1 MKAADVRRSARRVE
15 AALGLLGLVFAA
27 LTVRAAHLS
36 VFDPRGA
43 ARGDAQSRRT
53 LTLPPSRGEIVDRS
67 GNTLALSVESP
78 SIYAVPARVADPAA
92 AARAL
97 GRILDV
103 DSRKLVKRLQ
113 ERRGFQFV
121 ARWVSPEQAEKVQAQ
136 GLDGIGVVNEPRRV
150 YPHHHLA
157 ASALGFANIDGRGV
171 RGIEQQEDSWL
182 RGTER
187 QLPVERDGS
196 GRLLPMEHGTP
207 LGTAGGDLLLTL
219 DATLQS
225 DAERALADEI
235 RASSAR
241 GGVVIALDPH
251 TGDVLS
257 MAESP
262 AFDPN
267 DFRELDYASTR
278 SSAFLDATEPGSAF
292 KAFLVAAALDRGV
305 ITPDQKID
313 CGDGTLRVPGKTI
326 HDKEPRGVLDP
337 AGILRVSSNIG
348 AVHIA
353 YALGPG
359 AYWEALRRFGF
370 GEATGS
376 GFPDESAGV
385 LRPWQQWRPVDH
397 ATIAYGQGV
406 SVTPIQ
412 LAAALGALANGGEW
426 HSPRL
431 VAARRAPGGAWQPAA
446 PSRTRRVVTQT
457 TAARVLRMLESVVGE
472 GGTGVRAALP
482 GVRVAGKTG
491 TAQKL
496 DTREGRYSQDRYRA
510 WFVGVAPADD
520 PRIVIVTGLDEPKR
534 PYHTG
539 GMSAAPLFAVVAR
552 SQLAAQGIHVESAP
566 TLVASA
572 APAPVTEDDPGGDPD
587 VSAPPPSQRVAASR
601 PDAAAARATASP
613 APAPRKTAPAASPAP
628 AESPAPAASAQEM
641 ASFRGRVLLPDFR
654 GLSLEEVTR
663 ITAGQGLQVMVQG
676 NGRVVAQE
684 PPPGTILPAGGVVRV
699 LFGDT
704 QAAEPRVGGAR
715 SG

>member
-15 AALGLLGLVFAA
+15 ASLGLLGLVFAA

-67 GNTLALSVESP
+67 GNALALSIEAP
-78 SIYAVPARVADPAA
+78 SIYALPSRVTDPAA

-103 DSRKLVKRLQ
+103 DSRKLAKRLQ

-157 ASALGFANIDGRGV
+157 STALGFANIDGRGV

-241 GGVVIALDPH
+241 GGVVIALDPS
-251 TGDVLS
+251 TGDILS
-257 MAESP
+257 LAESP
-262 AFDPN
+262 AYDPN
-267 DFRELDYASTR
+267 EFRELDYASTR

-370 GEATGS
+370 GEVTGS
-376 GFPDESAGV
+376 GFPDESSGV

-397 ATIAYGQGV
+397 ATIAFGQGV

-431 VAARRAPGGAWQPAA
+431 VAARRAPNGAWQPAA
-446 PSRTRRVVTQT
+446 PSRARRVVTPA
-457 TAARVLRMLESVVGE
+457 TAATVLRMLESVVGE

-491 TAQKL
+491 TAQKF
-496 DTREGRYSQDRYRA
+496 DAREGRYSQDRYRA

-539 GMSAAPLFAVVAR
+539 GMSAAPLFAAVAR

-572 APAPVTEDDPGGDPD
+572 APAPAVEDDAGGEPD
-587 VSAPPPSQRVAASR
+587 VSAPPPAPRVAASR
-601 PDAAAARATASP
+601 PDAAAVRAAATP
-613 APAPRKTAPAASPAP
+613 APAPRKPAPPASPTPPTTPAP
-628 AESPAPAASAQEM
+628 ASSAQEL

-699 LFGDT
+699 LFGGT
-704 QAAEPRVGGAR
+704 QAAEPRVEGAR

>member
-15 AALGLLGLVFAA
+15 ASLGLLGIVFAA

-67 GNTLALSVESP
+67 GNALALSIEAP
-78 SIYAVPARVADPAA
+78 SIYALPSRVGDPAA

-103 DSRKLVKRLQ
+103 DSRKLAKRLQ

-121 ARWVSPEQAEKVQAQ
+121 ARWVSPEQAEKVQ

-157 ASALGFANIDGRGV
+157 STALGFANIDGRGV

-207 LGTAGGDLLLTL
+207 LGTSGGDLLLTL

-241 GGVVIALDPH
+241 GGVVIAIDPR

-257 MAESP
+257 LAESP

-267 DFRELDYASTR
+267 EFRELDYASTR
-278 SSAFLDATEPGSAF
+278 SSAFLDASEPGSAF

-305 ITPDQKID
+305 IAPDQKID

-370 GEATGS
+370 GEVTGS
-376 GFPDESAGV
+376 GFPDESSGV

-431 VAARRAPGGAWQPAA
+431 VAARRAPGGAWQPTP
-446 PSRTRRVVTQT
+446 PSRARRVVTPA
-457 TAARVLRMLESVVGE
+457 TAATVLRMLESVVGE

-491 TAQKL
+491 TAQKF
-496 DTREGRYSQDRYRA
+496 DAREGRYSQDRYRA

-539 GMSAAPLFAVVAR
+539 GMSAAPLFAAVAR

-572 APAPVTEDDPGGDPD
+572 APAPVTEDDAGGEPD
-587 VSAPPPSQRVAASR
+587 VSAPPPAPRVAASR
-601 PDAAAARATASP
+601 PDAAAVRAAAPP
-613 APAPRKTAPAASPAP
+613 APAPRKPAPSATPAP
-628 AESPAPAASAQEM
+628 ASSAQEL

-699 LFGDT
+699 LFGGT
-704 QAAEPRVGGAR
+704 QAAEPRVEGAR